1 MAVALDLCSS
11 SNLQILQSFS
21 DSISEE
27 NKQKSLVN

>member
-21 DSISEE
+21 YSISEE
-27 NKQKSLVN
+27 IKTNKNL